1 MVFVVILILS
11 ILALSVLP
19 QMWVSRVIARHST
32 PRTDIGKS
40 GADVARHLLQFAQVP
55 DVAVQKTDIGDHYDP
70 EERVVRLLPQHYDGQ
85 SLTAAVIAAH
95 EVGHAIQDY
104 QGYRPLKQRTRIAK
118 QAEQTQRFGFYILM
132 AAPIM
137 LLLFKSPAIL
147 ALEFGAGLL
156 LIGITVLMHAY
167 TLPVEFDASFK
178 KALPLLHASD
188 LIPERDFPAAREI
201 LWAAALTYVAAAA
214 MSMLDIMRWLR
225 VLRF

>member
-1 MVFVVILILS
+1 MFFVVILLLS

-19 QMWVSRVIARHST
+19 QMWVSRVIARHSK
-32 PRTDIGKS
+32 PRSDIGRT
-40 GADVARHLLQFAQVP
+40 GADVARHLLEFAQVP
-55 DVAVQKTDIGDHYDP
+55 DVTVEVTDLGDHYDP
-70 EERVVRLLPQHYDGQ
+70 EARVIRLLPQHYEQQ
-85 SLTAAVIAAH
+85 SLAAAVIAAH

-104 QGYRPLKQRTRIAK
+104 QNYRPLKQRTRIAK
-118 QAEQTQRFGFYILM
+118 QAEQTQRFGFYVMM

-156 LIGITVLMHAY
+156 LIGITVIMHAY

-178 KALPLLHASD
+178 KALPLLRASE
-188 LIPERDFPAAREI
+188 LIPDEEFPAAREI

-214 MSMLDIMRWLR
+214 MSMLDVMRWLR

>member
-1 MVFVVILILS
+1 MIFVVILLLG

-19 QMWVSRVIARHST
+19 QMWVTRVIARHSK
-32 PRTDIGKS
+32 PRADFGRS
-40 GADVARHLLQFAQVP
+40 GGDVARHLLEFAQVP
-55 DVAVQKTDIGDHYDP
+55 GVVVEKTDIGDHYDP
-70 EERVVRLLPQHYDGQ
+70 EARVIRLSPQHYEGH
-85 SLTAAVIAAH
+85 SLAAAVIAAH
-95 EVGHAIQDY
+95 EVGHAIQDH
-104 QGYRPLKQRTRIAK
+104 QNYRPLKQRTRIAK
-118 QAEQTQRFGFYILM
+118 QAEQTQRIGFFVMM

-156 LIGITVLMHAY
+156 LIGITVIMHAY

-178 KALPLLHASD
+178 KALPLLHAAD
-188 LIPERDFPAAREI
+188 LIPTEDFPAAREI

-214 MSMLDIMRWLR
+214 MSMLDVMRWLR

>member
-1 MVFVVILILS
+1 MVLVVILLLS

-19 QMWVSRVIARHST
+19 QMWVTRVIARHST
-32 PRTDIGKS
+32 PRNDIGRS
-40 GADVARHLLQFAQVP
+40 GADVARYLLQHARVP
-55 DVAVQKTDIGDHYDP
+55 DVAVQKTDLGDHYDP
-70 EERVVRLLPQHYDGQ
+70 EDRVVRLLPKHYEAQ
-85 SLTAAVIAAH
+85 SLAAAVIAAH

-104 QGYRPLKQRTRIAK
+104 ENYRPLKQRTRIAK
-118 QAEQTQRFGFYILM
+118 QAQQTQKLGFFVML

-147 ALEFGAGLL
+147 AIEFGAGIL
-156 LIGITVLMHAY
+156 LIGITVIMHAY

-178 KALPLLHASD
+178 RALPLLRATN
-188 LIPERDFPAAREI
+188 LIPANDFPAAREI

-214 MSMLDIMRWLR
+214 MSMLDVMRWLR